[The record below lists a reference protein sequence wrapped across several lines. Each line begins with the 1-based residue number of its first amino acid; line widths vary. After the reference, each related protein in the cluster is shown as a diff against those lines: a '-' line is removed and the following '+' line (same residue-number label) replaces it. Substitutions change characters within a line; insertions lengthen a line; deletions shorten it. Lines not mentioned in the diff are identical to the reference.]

1 MSTVADVAIAASLIL
16 DIIDAYNK
24 NGVDVTI
31 ADLEKLVAER
41 EAEKEKLN
49 EALGLDEI

>member
-1 MSTVADVAIAASLIL
+1 MSAVADVAIAASLIL

-24 NGVDVTI
+24 NGVNVTVD
-31 ADLEKLVAER
+31 DLEKLAAER
-41 EAEKEKLN
+41 EAKKAKLN